1 MYDIKTEEILK
12 AQNNDNQA
20 MTDIVEANSGL
31 LWSIVKRFLGRG
43 YEAEELYQI
52 ACIGFIKSIK
62 RFDVSLDLRIST
74 YAVPYIMGEIKRFIR
89 DDGPIKVSRS
99 LKELG
104 VKIKEVQREYLCKK
118 GEDISVSQISKI
130 LKVSKEE
137 IAMAL
142 ESERPLESIDE
153 NINEDD
159 SKGETKISKISNGID
174 EINQLINKICLN
186 ELIQTLNERDKKII
200 ILRYYK
206 EKTQSEVAKML
217 GITQV
222 QVSRL
227 EKRIIESF
235 RKELETKK
243 NNIGA

>member
-1 MYDIKTEEILK
+1 MYEIKTEDIIK
-12 AQNNDNQA
+12 AQNNDKEA
-20 MTDIVEANSGL
+20 MENIIKTNSGL

-43 YEAEELYQI
+43 YDGEELYQI

-62 RFDVSLDLRIST
+62 RFDTSLNLKLST

-89 DDGPIKVSRS
+89 DDGPIKISRS

-104 VKIKEVQREYLCKK
+104 VKIREIQREFLCKK
-118 GEDISVSQISKI
+118 GEDISVSQISRI

-142 ESERPLESIDE
+142 EAERPLESIDE
-153 NINEDD
+153 NKNEEDT
-159 SKGETKISKISNGID
+159 KGETKISKISNGKD
-174 EINQLINKICLN
+174 EVNELINKMCLN
-186 ELIQTLNERDKKII
+186 ELIKNLDEREKKII

-206 EKTQSEVAKML
+206 DKTQSEIAKIL

-222 QVSRL
+222 QVSRI
-227 EKRIIESF
+227 EKKILLSMR
-235 RKELETKK
+235 TK
-243 NNIGA
+243 IV

>member
-1 MYDIKTEEILK
+1 MYELKTEDILK
-12 AQNNDNQA
+12 AQNSDENA
-20 MTDIVEANSGL
+20 MTKIIETNSGL

-62 RFDVSLDLRIST
+62 RFDVSLNLRLST

-104 VKIKEVQREYLCKK
+104 AKVKEIQREYLVKK
-118 GEDISVSQISKI
+118 GEDINISEISRI

-142 ESERPLESIDE
+142 ESERPLESINEESYE
-153 NINEDD
+153 ND
-159 SKGETKISKISNGID
+159 SNGETKMSKISNEKDETSILID
-174 EINQLINKICLN
+174 KICVNNLINQLDK
-186 ELIQTLNERDKKII
+186 RDKQII
-200 ILRYYK
+200 LLRYYK
-206 EKTQSEVAKML
+206 GKTQCEVAKLL
-217 GITQV
+217 GISQV
-222 QVSRL
+222 QISRI
-227 EKRIIESF
+227 EKKILLNMREKIS
-235 RKELETKK
+235 
-243 NNIGA
+243 